1 MGRTPWRRSHPASE
15 MSLADGGD
23 LEGLHHAIFI
33 VRVNRDSGGKLTGVI
48 ERVRTGEKIRV
59 EALAEVEQVLASM
72 LAREPVE

>member
-1 MGRTPWRRSHPASE
+1 

-23 LEGLHHAIFI
+23 LEGRHHAIFI

-72 LAREPVE
+72 LAREPIE